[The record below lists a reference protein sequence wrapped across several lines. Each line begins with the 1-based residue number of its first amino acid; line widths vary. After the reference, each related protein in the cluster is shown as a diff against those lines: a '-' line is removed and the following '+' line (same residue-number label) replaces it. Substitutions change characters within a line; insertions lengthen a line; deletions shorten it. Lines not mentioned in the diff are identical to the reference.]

1 MIAILFDKN
10 NRITDFYNL
19 NSIKIFKKKDNEFK
33 IIKEITDISADTSNM
48 NALRKFL
55 NNLCEEF
62 GASKVIVGSQIVG
75 IPFHFFLQKGYE
87 ICEAD
92 KFSEELLCQIYDDL
106 IEHQDSKKQA
116 SENELEK
123 TEAAK
128 TPIAPI
134 AIDDEG
140 NYFFDFIR
148 VQKYRPEITSKKAL
162 LSFLSN
168 QLYQTLT
175 ILCSH
180 IMPWIENYLAQNE
193 NLEYSTK
200 REDGVYTIIISHKV
214 CVNV

>member
-1 MIAILFDKN
+1 MIAILFDEN
-10 NRITDFYNL
+10 NNLTDFYNL
-19 NSIKIFKKKDNEFK
+19 KSIKVFKKKDSEFK
-33 IIKEITDISADTSNM
+33 IIKEITDISSDTSNI

-55 NNLCEEF
+55 DNLFEEF
-62 GASKVIVGSQIVG
+62 GASKVIVGSQIIG
-75 IPFHFFLQKGYE
+75 IPFHYFLQKGYE

-92 KFSEELLCQIYDDL
+92 KFSEELLYQIYDDL
-106 IEHQDSKKQA
+106 IENQDSDKQA
-116 SENELEK
+116 TENELEK
-123 TEAAK
+123 AEAAK
-128 TPIAPI
+128 IPIDPI

-140 NYFFDFIR
+140 NYFFDFIK

-162 LSFLSN
+162 LPFLSN

-175 ILCSH
+175 IICSH

-214 CVNV
+214 CVIV